1 MVDERSM
8 EVMEIGAEMKNN
20 DGAGDGD
27 DRGISSQ
34 INQLKSSWMTMS
46 GFVMEKA
53 TTAKVKVVDTY
64 HSEQVQAL
72 KQRTADAVVFVKDQA
87 VLGAVTA
94 KEKAVETYHS
104 EQVQALKQRTAEV
117 ITYAADKTKEN
128 AAIAAEKAKPHLQA
142 VR

>member
-1 MVDERSM
+1 MEAMQIGDELTS
-8 EVMEIGAEMKNN
+8 N
-20 DGAGDGD
+20 DRDGDGD
-27 DRGISSQ
+27 DSVISAQ

-64 HSEQVQAL
+64 HSEQVQVL
-72 KQRTADAVVFVKDQA
+72 KQRTADAVVYVKDRA

-94 KEKAVETYHS
+94 KDKAVETYRS

>member
-1 MVDERSM
+1 MDM
-8 EVMEIGAEMKNN
+8 MEIGGEVTTNN
-20 DGAGDGD
+20 VDSEGDKSN
-27 DRGISSQ
+27 GIS
-34 INQLKSSWMTMS
+34 NQLRSSWMTMT

-72 KQRTADAVVFVKDQA
+72 KLRTTEAVVYVKDRA

-94 KEKAVETYHS
+94 KDKAVETYHS
-104 EQVQALKQRTAEV
+104 DQVQALKQRTAEV

-128 AAIAAEKAKPHLQA
+128 AAKAAEKAKPHLQT